1 MRFGTLRSIAH
12 NLGDSIST
20 GLGLPIGFYGY
31 DIFDEARN
39 SSQGFIEI
47 DFINGVMQGAMP
59 SPVLSD
65 ALLQYA
71 RWFQVLAA
79 KHGATIDDFTQLT
92 LRFAD
97 ADAYG
102 RHFVATIADQRGRSD
117 STVYDGMGGLTL
129 AQARPE

>member
-31 DIFDEARN
+31 DIFEEARN
-39 SSQGFIEI
+39 SAQGFIEI
-47 DFINGVMQGAMP
+47 DFIDRAMRGAMP
-59 SPVLSD
+59 SAVLSD
-65 ALLQYA
+65 ALLQYT
-71 RWFQVLAA
+71 RWLHALAA
-79 KHGATIDDFTQLT
+79 KHGATIDDFAHLT

-97 ADAYG
+97 AGAYG
-102 RHFVATIADQRGRSD
+102 RHFIATVADRRGRSD

-129 AQARPE
+129 AKARPE